1 MTATVHVW
9 FDPTCPF
16 TWATS
21 CWLRE
26 TAPAQ
31 DAQVEWHLMSLA
43 VLNDGQPVPER
54 VRSHMALS
62 WRALRVLAAAD
73 RKDGSPAVG
82 ALFTALGARL
92 HEQGRSIDDAVLAE
106 SLAEAGLP
114 ADLLTAAD
122 DGSLDDDV
130 RASHQRAQE
139 RVGTDS
145 GSPVLAF
152 GDGPAWF
159 GPVVSPVPTGQAATE
174 LWRGLE
180 ALSRVPQ
187 FSELKRGR
195 APLHG

>member
-1 MTATVHVW
+1 MTATVHFW

-31 DAQVEWHLMSLA
+31 DAQVEWQLMSLA

-62 WRALRVLAAAD
+62 WRALRMLAAVE

-92 HEQGRSIDDAVLAE
+92 HEQGRGIDDAVLAE
-106 SLAEAGLP
+106 SRQPPTGAGARRHRQRQPGPRVRRRPGLVRPGGVTGPDRPGGDRAVARARGAQQGP
-114 ADLLTAAD
+114 A
-122 DGSLDDDV
+122 V
-130 RASHQRAQE
+130 QRAQA
-139 RVGTDS
+139 RPG
-145 GSPVLAF
+145 A
-152 GDGPAWF
+152 PARLTP
-159 GPVVSPVPTGQAATE
+159 GRSLSAGAAAA
-174 LWRGLE
+174 R
-180 ALSRVPQ
+180 R
-187 FSELKRGR
+187 
-195 APLHG
+195 PLRR